1 RCATPRLDDHDVM
14 PGLASGAESM
24 TEHKAEGRLQHCF
37 IRLLKAGLFI
47 EGENFAGEAN
57 FLSALA
63 RKRSICAQSTV
74 CSFCFFIW
82 SYKRNTLVCARRF
95 PETHLCQQ
103 GGTRIPSGL
112 ALSRTEIFSD
122 F

>member
-1 RCATPRLDDHDVM
+1 M
-14 PGLASGAESM
+14 SGLASGAESM

-82 SYKRNTLVCARRF
+82 SYKRNTLIVPDVF
-95 PETHLCQQ
+95 QK
-103 GGTRIPSGL
+103 RIFASKAGL
-112 ALSRTEIFSD
+112 EFRPGSL
-122 F
+122 